1 MKYEELLKKCN
12 LCPHKCNVNRLDG
25 KIGRCK
31 MTSTIKVAS
40 ATLHYFEEPCISG
53 ENGSGA
59 VFFTG
64 CNMNC
69 KYCQNYKISQELIG
83 SEISVLELA
92 NKFLELQDLNAN
104 NINIVTGVIYAPQI
118 IEAISFA
125 KANGLKIPIIYN
137 SSGYE
142 NIDTIKLLDGYIDVY
157 LPDLKYYYNELGK
170 NLSGVDNY
178 FENATIA
185 IKEMYKQVGTPKF
198 NENGIINR
206 GLIIRHL
213 VLPNHIMNSKMVLK
227 WIKKNINK
235 DVLISV
241 MAQYFPTYKASNLE
255 DLNRKLNIEEY
266 NEIKNII
273 YELDLKGYY
282 QDLEDN
288 EEKYVPNFIV

>member
-104 NINIVTGVIYAPQI
+104 NINIVTGVIYVPQI